1 MINHCMLLL
10 VWSLNSCIC
19 PKVSRAMNPL
29 HKSQLER
36 LEENNEHQEFY
47 DIDKKDVLLDM
58 LLHIF
63 TVYFVGY
70 CACLVY
76 QIVSHTSFNYSLQ
89 SMLVIDKAQDL
100 DDMSLFLFVKLT
112 MEPGPLMLL
121 LAYNDISLESR
132 PSFMRV
138 RNSTAIGMSI
148 SLFNLFR
155 LLRLCTSSQ
164 EVTPCWWACLPYL

>member
-1 MINHCMLLL
+1 MVSQQCFALLGDKL
-10 VWSLNSCIC
+10 WRQTTLSF
-19 PKVSRAMNPL
+19 SRL
-29 HKSQLER
+29 C
-36 LEENNEHQEFY
+36 
-47 DIDKKDVLLDM
+47 
-58 LLHIF
+58 LLHLVGTNSHDGTLWAGVTLLYHEAFKRTPKIERTNTK
-63 TVYFVGY
+63 TVFRKSKTFESSRLPDL
-70 CACLVY
+70 C
-76 QIVSHTSFNYSLQ
+76 NYSLQ

-164 EVTPCWWACLPYL
+164 EVTPCL